1 MPIGIVDTEGT
12 LIFYNEQAE
21 GILNQRFE
29 ETGDMPA
36 KEWTQIFA
44 VADENRNLL
53 PLAEWPLVLAYT
65 KRQAVSRVVWL
76 RCRDRAWRNVTFTAF
91 PIIGQGG
98 QFLGAMTLF
107 WEV

>member
-1 MPIGIVDTEGT
+1 MPIGIVDSEGS
-12 LIFYNEQAE
+12 LIFYNEPAE
-21 GILNQRFE
+21 AILNQRFE
-29 ETGDMPA
+29 ETGDMTA
-36 KEWTQIFA
+36 KDWTAIFA
-44 VADENRNLL
+44 VADENRTLL
-53 PLAEWPLVLAYT
+53 PQAEWPLVIAYT

-76 RCRDRAWRNVTFTAF
+76 RCRDGEWRNVSFTAF